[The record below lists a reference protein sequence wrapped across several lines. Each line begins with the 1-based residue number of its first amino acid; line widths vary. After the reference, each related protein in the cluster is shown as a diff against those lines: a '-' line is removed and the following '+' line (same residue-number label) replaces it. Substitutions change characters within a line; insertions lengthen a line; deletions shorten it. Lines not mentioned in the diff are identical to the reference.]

1 MKKFLTKW
9 IAVFLLL
16 CTTAAIAEET
26 TDGFGFDD
34 NTETGSAFSIDIGGR
49 LSLGGSFFF
58 NDFKTFKDVQ
68 PGSLIDGK
76 LHIHATAPL
85 TEAYFGVRLN
95 GKTLAPWLG
104 TTQSVYP
111 AQPQIAPWIDEA
123 YLKMLFGPAVIT
135 GGIQKISWGR
145 AETLSV
151 LDIVNPHDQTDLTL
165 MYNPQEMKIARP
177 LISTTVYLPHDL
189 KLETVFLPV
198 FEGNRIVTGAS
209 DRWYSRRFERLWGLP
224 AAFHQPATN
233 TLSYAQGG
241 GRLTAAVGGMH
252 DFGIQ
257 YFYGR
262 LPEPAFK
269 TEPIGS
275 TIPGSMGSGGGSV
288 LAPPSRKIIAGVY
301 NPYHHIGIDY
311 GLGIGPVA
319 LSAELAANITADIA
333 GNDPSVYNPALAWNI
348 GVVYTAPLGFSLNLT
363 AAETIRLKH
372 TQTNLHPHDVEY
384 GRKATDTKVSFS
396 VAQTL
401 LRSSF
406 EWKLGMLIGLEDADF
421 CIMPGIHWQLATL
434 LIDCNVGIF
443 GGSRAGRLGQFYRN
457 SFIRLTA
464 AYEF

>member
-1 MKKFLTKW
+1 MKKFLTIW
-9 IAVFLLL
+9 IAVLLLL
-16 CTTAAIAEET
+16 CTTAAIAEEIS
-26 TDGFGFDD
+26 DGFGFDD
-34 NTETGSAFSIDIGGR
+34 NTETGSAFSVDIGGR
-49 LSLGGSFFF
+49 LSLGGAFFF
-58 NDFKTFKDVQ
+58 NDFKTFRDVQ
-68 PGSLIDGK
+68 PGSLIEGK

-111 AQPQIAPWIDEA
+111 ARPQIAPWIDEA

-198 FEGNRIVTGAS
+198 FEGDRIVTGAS
-209 DRWYSRRFERLWGLP
+209 DRWYSRRFERLWDP
-224 AAFHQPATN
+224 SASFMQPVTN
-233 TLSYAQGG
+233 TLTYAQGG
-241 GRLTAAVGGMH
+241 GRLTAAAGGMH

-269 TEPIGS
+269 TEPLGS
-275 TIPGSMGSGGGSV
+275 TIPGSAGGGGSI

-301 NPYHHIGIDY
+301 NPHHHIGIDY

-333 GNDPSVYNPALAWNI
+333 GNDPSIYNPALAWNI
-348 GVVYTAPLGFSLNLT
+348 GAVYAAPLGFSLNLT

-443 GGSRAGRLGQFYRN
+443 GGSRAGNLGQFYRN